1 MSGGSGSNFV
11 ENRPSVALSRF
22 HPNHGANV
30 NLAEDAVVACRNSS
44 FANGLTF
51 SASPILPG
59 ELFLVE
65 IEKNERGWSGF
76 LRLGLTQLNPDGESS
91 QADKKWQTAKKNLS
105 MSQVSTPCRSMHC
118 RTSQT
123 WAALGC
129 TALLSIAIMCTK
141 EKMHMLKIGR
151 MKMTDRHSTSHHLC

>member
-1 MSGGSGSNFV
+1 MSGGSSSNFV
-11 ENRPSVALSRF
+11 ENRTSVALSRF

-30 NLAEDAVVACRNSS
+30 TLAEDAVVACRNSS

-76 LRLGLTQLNPDGESS
+76 LRLGLTQLNPDGEN
-91 QADKKWQTAKKNLS
+91 A
-105 MSQVSTPCRSMHC
+105 P
-118 RTSQT
+118 
-123 WAALGC
+123 
-129 TALLSIAIMCTK
+129 
-141 EKMHMLKIGR
+141 
-151 MKMTDRHSTSHHLC
+151 TD

>member
-1 MSGGSGSNFV
+1 MSGGSGTNFA

-30 NLAEDAVVACRNSS
+30 ALTEDAVVACRNSS

-76 LRLGLTQLNPDGESS
+76 LRLGLTQLNPDS
-91 QADKKWQTAKKNLS
+91 
-105 MSQVSTPCRSMHC
+105 
-118 RTSQT
+118 
-123 WAALGC
+123 
-129 TALLSIAIMCTK
+129 
-141 EKMHMLKIGR
+141 
-151 MKMTDRHSTSHHLC
+151 